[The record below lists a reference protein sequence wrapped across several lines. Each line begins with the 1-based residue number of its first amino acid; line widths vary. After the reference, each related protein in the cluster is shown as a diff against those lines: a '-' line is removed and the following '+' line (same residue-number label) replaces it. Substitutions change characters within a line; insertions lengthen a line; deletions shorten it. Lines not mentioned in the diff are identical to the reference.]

1 MVIPFADYI
10 VSRKCHSGLPV
21 HAEYTPGRHPY
32 DPASCL
38 LCFGILNLID
48 LIGALLDGDVIPGS
62 QYPNQPGLCSFQDLF
77 DFPMSVDP
85 LLRRVAYRPLHEMVQ
100 SNTPPFEG

>member
-100 SNTPPFEG
+100 NRTLVFEG